1 MKGRLHTVVAG
12 GLLGF
17 MLLTWAG
24 SVAASLACGRCHDA
38 PEAAANT
45 TACQWMTPTSC
56 CDQVWVSQTL
66 PDVVGPA
73 ITIPASRTL
82 REPSP
87 LSERPPALNSSIAS
101 LTSPETWSRKA
112 LSCRRTSSALRPLTC
127 WCCWRS

>member
-73 ITIPASRTL
+73 ITSVPMSVLAPVPACL
-82 REPSP
+82 PSAP
-87 LSERPPALNSSIAS
+87 PPQGRDPDPAL
-101 LTSPETWSRKA
+101 
-112 LSCRRTSSALRPLTC
+112 LRSVVL
-127 WCCWRS
+127 RI